1 MRKCL
6 LLIFSF
12 LKFSF
17 VFCQDQTQLVRTPYK
32 LQVVVTKD
40 VTYEEDIQATPY
52 VLPKNT
58 IQLYPGEKIYVEVEQ
73 ENNEIKSMT
82 AVKEIKDSSK
92 TLIISFTQ
100 TLKKKVHESMM
111 LNIHNPFSTALAYD
125 AQIYLLA
132 QKKWGNTD
140 VYPVEARL
148 SGIEIWPD
156 VITSIGLGHWKFQ
169 AK

>member
-1 MRKCL
+1 MRKYLFLFFFL
-6 LLIFSF
+6 LKISF
-12 LKFSF
+12 TYS
-17 VFCQDQTQLVRTPYK
+17 QDQTQLVRTPYK
-32 LQVVVTKD
+32 LKVIVTKD

-100 TLKKKVHESMM
+100 TLKKKAHESIM
-111 LNIHNPFSTALAYD
+111 LNIHNPFSTALVYD

-132 QKKWGNTD
+132 QKKWASTD
-140 VYPVEARL
+140 VYPVEAGL
-148 SGIEIWPD
+148 SGIEMWPD
-156 VITSIGLGHWKFQ
+156 VITSIGLGHWKF
-169 AK
+169 KEK